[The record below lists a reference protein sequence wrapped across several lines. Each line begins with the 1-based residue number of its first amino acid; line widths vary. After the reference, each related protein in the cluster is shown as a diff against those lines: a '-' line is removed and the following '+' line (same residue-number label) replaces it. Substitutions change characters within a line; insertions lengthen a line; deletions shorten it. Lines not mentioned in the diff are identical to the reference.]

1 LKGYWQKSHKAVTD
15 FFDNNKVDALGS
27 KKLINKLKKKKPK
40 DLDAVVHRL
49 HDAAFQRIECLN
61 CANCCKTTGPLFTDK
76 DIQRISKHLK
86 ISAKQFEN
94 QYLRLDEDGDWV
106 LQQLPCPFLGAD
118 NYCGIYEHRPKA
130 CATFPHTD
138 RVKQHQI
145 LHLTE
150 KNATVC
156 PAVFTIVEQL
166 KQHYR

>member
-1 LKGYWQKSHKAVTD
+1 MTD
-15 FFDNNKVDALGS
+15 FFEQNRLDEVGN
-27 KKLINKLKKKKPK
+27 KKLISKLKKRKPK
-40 DLDAVVHRL
+40 DLDSIVQQS
-49 HDAAFQRIECLN
+49 HDAAFQQIDCLA

-86 ISAKQFEN
+86 IKAKQFEGL
-94 QYLRLDEDGDWV
+94 YLKVDEDGDWV

-118 NYCGIYEHRPKA
+118 NHCSIYEQRPKA

-150 KNATVC
+150 KNAAVC
-156 PAVFTIVEQL
+156 PAVFKIVEDL
-166 KQHYR
+166 KKHYN